1 MLKDW
6 RSLNDVVHEHLVT
19 LIKIHALDNIV
30 DGVFRSR
37 LIVPGIRC
45 TTLCVDLIRSG
56 CIMLET
62 TLSISRIRKIGRMD
76 GCHIERSKE

>member
-1 MLKDW
+1 MLNDW

-19 LIKIHALDNIV
+19 LIKMHALDNIV

-56 CIMLET
+56 CMMLYET
-62 TLSISRIRKIGRMD
+62 VSSISRIRKIGRMD
-76 GCHIERSKE
+76 GCHI